1 MALNNKQKDII
12 QFISILIIILL
23 INFIGSY
30 VFNRFDLTKEGRY
43 SLSEPTKKLLS
54 EIDDYI
60 YIEVYLEGDFPPG
73 IERLSLETK
82 QILSEFKTK
91 NDFIQYTFINPTES
105 NDDKTRNEIL
115 KQLFEKGIVPT
126 SLQVKNGDSYTEK
139 IIVPGAIV
147 KFGEKQIAVQ
157 LLKNQIASSKEQN
170 LEQSIR
176 ELEYEFTNALK
187 QLSSSL
193 KLKPSIA
200 FLTGHGELE
209 GLEISDLKNTLKQQY
224 SIDEIDLR
232 EFELD
237 SIGEPNLKKKLRDL
251 KLKQLLLIAKPIAS
265 FQNLD
270 KYFIDQYIMS
280 GGKVIWM
287 LDATNAHMD
296 SLSNKGSFIAS
307 TLRELNLGDQLF
319 KYGIRVNSNLI
330 EDLSSSKIPIPVS
343 FVNDVPRWELIPWR
357 YFPVS
362 IPTLNHPITSNLNA
376 VKFDFASSIDTIK
389 TNTKIKKTVLLHS
402 SPYTKLV
409 NTPYEVS
416 LQKALD
422 PPVQDKFNVK
432 GAPLA
437 ILLEGKFESLFKNR
451 INKLSNQ
458 LPFIESSIENRMLV
472 ISDGDIAQNQIS
484 KGAALPLGFDNFE
497 KRQYGNKDFILN
509 AIDYLLEEDALI
521 AVRTREL
528 KIRLLDSQKIK
539 HERNFWQ
546 IVNLVIPILLI
557 LIFGVLIN
565 LRRKQKYANEK

>member
-1 MALNNKQKDII
+1 MALNNKKKDII

-60 YIEVYLEGDFPPG
+60 YIEVYLEGNFPPG

-91 NDFIQYTFINPTES
+91 NDFIKYTFINPTES
-105 NDDKTRNEIL
+105 KDDKTRNEIL
-115 KQLFEKGIVPT
+115 KQLFDKGIAPT

-157 LLKNQIASSKEQN
+157 LLKNQIASSPEQN

-187 QLSSSL
+187 KLSSSQ
-193 KLKPSIA
+193 KPKSNIA

-209 GLEISDLKNTLKQQY
+209 GLAIKDLKNTLKQEY
-224 SIDEIDLR
+224 SIDQIDLR

-237 SIGEPNLKKKLRDL
+237 SLGEPNLKKKLRDL

-265 FQNLD
+265 FKNLD

-287 LDATNAHMD
+287 LDVTNAHMD

-319 KYGIRVNSNLI
+319 KYGVRVNNNLI
-330 EDLSSSKIPIPVS
+330 ADLSSSKIPIPVS
-343 FVNDVPRWELIPWR
+343 FVNDIPRWELIPWM

-422 PPVQDKFNVK
+422 PPEQDKFNVK
-432 GAPLA
+432 RAPLA

-451 INKLSNQ
+451 INKLSNK
-458 LPFIESSIENRMLV
+458 LPLIESSIENRMLV

-521 AVRTREL
+521 AVRTKEL

-539 HERNFWQ
+539 RERNFWQ
-546 IVNLVIPILLI
+546 IVNLVIPILFI
-557 LIFGVLIN
+557 LLFGVLIN
-565 LRRKQKYANEK
+565 VRRKQKYSNEK